1 MLYLIVILGLIF
13 GSFLNVLIFR
23 LPNNLSFIYPPSHCL
38 KCKKPIMW
46 RHNIPILS
54 YFFLKG
60 NSYCCNKPI
69 SIQYP
74 VVELTSALLWL
85 WSYYF
90 IPDIS
95 NKVLFLVLSSLL
107 LVIFFTDLYYFIIPL
122 EINVIMFIS
131 ILLHKIYNSKIILG
145 DFFSMLSISFL
156 FLFFVFLVSFLI
168 KKNAM
173 GYGDIILIGVISFW
187 LSWTDIL
194 IIIFFSCIISL
205 IHWMVIYLKTR
216 KSNIRLP
223 FGSSLSLVTII
234 YYMIIITCNINI
246 FFNI

>member
-1 MLYLIVILGLIF
+1 MLYLLVILGLIF

-23 LPNNLSFIYPPSHCL
+23 LPKNLSLIYPPSHCL
-38 KCKKPIMW
+38 ACKKPIMW

-54 YFFLKG
+54 YLFLKG
-60 NSYCCNKPI
+60 NSYCCNKAI

-74 VVELTSALLWL
+74 IVELTSALLWI
-85 WSYYF
+85 WTYYF

-95 NKVLFLVLSSLL
+95 TKILFLVLSSLL

-122 EINVIMFIS
+122 EINVIMFLS
-131 ILLHKIYNSKIILG
+131 ILLHKMYNSRIILS
-145 DFFSMLSISFL
+145 DLFSMLFICFL
-156 FLFFVFLVSFLI
+156 FLIFIILFSYLI

-173 GYGDIILIGVISFW
+173 GYGDIVLIGVISFW
-187 LSWTDIL
+187 LSWIDIL
-194 IIIFFSCIISL
+194 FIIFFSCIISL
-205 IHWMVIYLKTR
+205 IHWMIIYLESR

-234 YYMIIITCNINI
+234 YYMIIISYNIKMI
-246 FFNI
+246 FNI